1 MNDFAFVAIMLAF
14 FVLAALFVAACDRII
29 GPDEQ
34 ALAGPTREIEKG
46 GDEERAAA

>member
-1 MNDFAFVAIMLAF
+1 MLAF

-34 ALAGPTREIEKG
+34 APAPDAEKA
-46 GDEERAAA
+46 DEERAAA

>member
-34 ALAGPTREIEKG
+34 ALAGPSLEAESA
-46 GDEERAAA
+46 GDEEQAAA

>member
-34 ALAGPTREIEKG
+34 ALAGPALDAERA

>member
-14 FVLAALFVAACDRII
+14 FVLAALFVAGCDRII

-34 ALAGPTREIEKG
+34 ALGGPTQDVEEAEDG
-46 GDEERAAA
+46 ERAAA